1 MALENSVG
9 LIAAQAQSRG
19 ELVMSNPFLTVEFD
33 EGSSFFCPSQ
43 NRARLFRTGLPVP
56 DRRRVK
62 WRPTVGRTAGSGDPR
77 RTKGRTAGSGDP
89 RRTKGRTAGS
99 GDPRR
104 TKQVRNESSRDQM
117 AAKTNFA
124 ACQREGPPKIPHPST
139 GALWTMTGGPACRW
153 IGQCRRWNMPCRDGP
168 TPMRQCRRTD
178 VDPRDPDR

>member
-1 MALENSVG
+1 MRVPHFSV
-9 LIAAQAQSRG
+9 LPRIAHGYLGQVSQS
-19 ELVMSNPFLTVEFD
+19 
-33 EGSSFFCPSQ
+33 
-43 NRARLFRTGLPVP
+43 
-56 DRRRVK
+56 
-62 WRPTVGRTAGSGDPR
+62 PTVGESNGDLRSVER
-77 RTKGRTAGSGDP
+77 RGRETLAEPKAERRGRETLAEPKVERRSRETLAEPKVERRGRGDP

-168 TPMRQCRRTD
+168 TPMRQCRRT
-178 VDPRDPDR
+178 